1 MNALPLPMI
10 ELELAEHVMAA
21 HARTMR
27 AALAKRR
34 DIALTDQ
41 GRGVALNADVVIIYA
56 TELNR
61 DVHTLVRARMC
72 ERDCQRRCPIVVALC
87 GSAACDQTRELLN
100 GGVWNVIADVDQSNL
115 IDSIAAC
122 AVRLQSVESVL
133 HSKLVR
139 DHLVGNSMPWLAFLR
154 ELIWVAKYSNA
165 AVLLNGETGTGKELM
180 ARLIHTLD
188 ERENKGE
195 MIIVDCT
202 TLGHDLAG
210 SELFG
215 HERGAFTG
223 AHAQRVGAAALAN
236 GGTLFLDEVGEL
248 QLTVQAQLLRLLQE
262 GTYKPVGS
270 GFWRT
275 SSFRLICATHRN
287 LREAVCAGRFREDL
301 YFRLNGWTVDV
312 PPLRERKD
320 DIRALADVFL
330 NQFGCPEGINESVA
344 DALSSHPFPGNV
356 RELRQLMMQS
366 AVKHCGRYAL
376 SLGDLPMAWRRAQNE
391 LSSSSDSCTE
401 VSSTQSAI
409 SPDAAIEK
417 WVRSGLQLREITQRA
432 GDIAIRE
439 ALALERNHLGR
450 AARRLGVTER
460 AIQLRKAQR
469 SLTAS
474 SGPEAN

>member
-1 MNALPLPMI
+1 MNTLPLPMI
-10 ELELAEHVMAA
+10 ELQLAEHVPASD
-21 HARTMR
+21 ARTLR

-34 DIALTDQ
+34 DITLIDQ
-41 GRGVALNADVVIIYA
+41 VRGVAQNADVVIVYV
-56 TELNR
+56 TELTR
-61 DVHTLVRARMC
+61 AVLAQVRARMC
-72 ERDCQRRCPIVVALC
+72 ERACQSGCPIVVALC
-87 GSAACDQTRELLN
+87 GSTAGDQTQELLN
-100 GGVWNVIADVDQSNL
+100 GGVWNVIADVDQLNL
-115 IDSIAAC
+115 VDSIAAC

-139 DHLVGNSMPWLAFLR
+139 DHLVGNSAPWLAFLR
-154 ELIWVAKYSNA
+154 ELIWVAKYSNS
-165 AVLLNGETGTGKELM
+165 AVLLNGETGTGKELI

-248 QLTVQAQLLRLLQE
+248 QLSVQAQLLRLLQE
-262 GTYKPVGS
+262 GTYKTVGG

-287 LREAVCAGRFREDL
+287 LRDAVRAGRFREDL
-301 YFRLNGWTVDV
+301 YFRLNGWTADV

-320 DIRALADVFL
+320 DIRVLAELFL
-330 NQFGCPEGINESVA
+330 NQFGCPEGINEGLA
-344 DALSSHPFPGNV
+344 HALSSHPFPGNV

-366 AVKHCGRYAL
+366 AVKHCGRSAL
-376 SLGDLPMAWRRAQNE
+376 SLGDLPMAWHRAQSE
-391 LSSSSDSCTE
+391 LSSKSCTE
-401 VSSTQSAI
+401 APSTQSRTSTEAV
-409 SPDAAIEK
+409 IEN
-417 WVRSGLQLREITQRA
+417 WVHSGLQLREITQRA

-439 ALALERNHLGR
+439 ALAIERNHLGR

-474 SGPEAN
+474 SGPEAD